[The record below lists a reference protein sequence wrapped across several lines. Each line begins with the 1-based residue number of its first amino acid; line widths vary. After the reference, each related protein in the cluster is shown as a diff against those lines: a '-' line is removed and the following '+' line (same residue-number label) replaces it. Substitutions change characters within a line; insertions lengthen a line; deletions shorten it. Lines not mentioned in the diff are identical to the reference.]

1 MDHDHSPGG
10 FEASELTMTS
20 GGMEVNVNEL
30 QLGLGLLEQSE
41 FHSTPFNKPASD
53 MSYDV
58 TSSRSL
64 NDTDADCDRR
74 RPTCEEKTTVCS
86 PELALSALELSLT
99 DNVLALY
106 NRCFLNNAGL
116 CPKKDDGGYFN
127 TWKHYKK
134 LVVEKEK
141 QQLTQRENVSS
152 CRDDSHL
159 SVGCSTSTFYG
170 NKNCRPNATQLQPA
184 DPLSTFG
191 NTSGPNDHDS
201 DVLPY
206 PRATSNGRPRPKK
219 DVKEHYFV
227 LTAKEVYES
236 KLAAAKSKE
245 EKLVLMEKKRGARL
259 HAAKLK
265 EGKKNAIRE
274 RKEEVVLQTKMVE
287 TESMTKEMAQTVEKK
302 RARLCARDVKLS
314 KAKNDVRD
322 EIEEVLQSR
331 PRLTETENK
340 KTVGLG
346 LKAGNEEKKRAISRL
361 HDVNSREHK
370 NKMKKNKEK
379 VHQSKIVAATES
391 KKTRLNETEA
401 KKRITKKPA
410 RFD

>member
-1 MDHDHSPGG
+1 M
-10 FEASELTMTS
+10 
-20 GGMEVNVNEL
+20 
-30 QLGLGLLEQSE
+30 
-41 FHSTPFNKPASD
+41 
-53 MSYDV
+53 
-58 TSSRSL
+58 
-64 NDTDADCDRR
+64 
-74 RPTCEEKTTVCS
+74 
-86 PELALSALELSLT
+86 
-99 DNVLALY
+99 
-106 NRCFLNNAGL
+106 
-116 CPKKDDGGYFN
+116 
-127 TWKHYKK
+127 
-134 LVVEKEK
+134 
-141 QQLTQRENVSS
+141 
-152 CRDDSHL
+152 

-191 NTSGPNDHDS
+191 NTSGPKDHDS

-265 EGKKNAIRE
+265 E
-274 RKEEVVLQTKMVE
+274 
-287 TESMTKEMAQTVEKK
+287 AQTVEKK